1 MNEYLLSIYIFIGLL
16 IIVFLIDY
24 FLINKK
30 KLNLIKNK
38 GLTKKGKKKKIKSIS
53 EIDYLT
59 MKFKLNKKNLNMDRM
74 IIMISL
80 INAFIISVVSSIVML
95 MPFAIMWQLI
105 VAFALLF
112 GLIYALYEIYG
123 RHLKKEEE
131 KKWKHI
137 LEFQQT
143 NC

>member
-1 MNEYLLSIYIFIGLL
+1 MNEYLLSIYNFIGLL

-131 KKWKHI
+131 KK
-137 LEFQQT
+137 
-143 NC
+143 

>member
-30 KLNLIKNK
+30 K

-131 KKWKHI
+131 KK
-137 LEFQQT
+137 
-143 NC
+143 

>member
-131 KKWKHI
+131 KK
-137 LEFQQT
+137 
-143 NC
+143 

>member
-1 MNEYLLSIYIFIGLL
+1 MNEYLLSACIFIALF
-16 IIVFLIDY
+16 IIVFLVDY

-38 GLTKKGKKKKIKSIS
+38 GVTKKGKKKKIKSIS
-53 EIDYLT
+53 EVDYLSA
-59 MKFKLNKKNLNMDRM
+59 KFKLDPKQLNLDKA
-74 IIMISL
+74 IVVISL
-80 INAFIISVVSSIVML
+80 INAFIISIVSSIVML

-123 RHLKKEEE
+123 RHLKKKEGL
-131 KKWKHI
+131 K
-137 LEFQQT
+137 
-143 NC
+143 